1 MNLCT
6 EIRTNHLR
14 RCNMEIIDNRNE
26 RIVGK
31 AFHEPTMETGGIT
44 ANPQY
49 QGETGDHTVQDGGIV
64 HIDNLE
70 KRRGKNEPS
79 DTRT

>member
-1 MNLCT
+1 
-6 EIRTNHLR
+6 
-14 RCNMEIIDNRNE
+14 MEMEFVDNRKE
-26 RIVGK
+26 IVVGK
-31 AFHEPTMETGGIT
+31 AFLEPTMETGGIN

-49 QGETGDHTVQDGGIV
+49 QGETRDHTAPDGGIV

-79 DTRT
+79 DI